1 MNLRNDGVDRS
12 STVSIFIVTLG
23 GNNGWQEPRGN
34 GGGGRSGLGGAATGG
49 VLRDSMGM
57 GSGYLER
64 HCGERAPF
72 VII

>member
-23 GNNGWQEPRGN
+23 EIIWVARAERKWRR
-34 GGGGRSGLGGAATGG
+34 GRSGLGGAATGG

-57 GSGYLER
+57 GSGYLELL
-64 HCGERAPF
+64 CGERAPF

>member
-1 MNLRNDGVDRS
+1 M
-12 STVSIFIVTLG
+12 G
-23 GNNGWQEPRGN
+23 GKSREEME
-34 GGGGRSGLGGAATGG
+34 GGGRSGLGGAATGG